1 MAPKKKATESKK
13 VAKKPA
19 KKAAPQAKAPKAAAE
34 QQAKIVKLRKV
45 NKPKSATGSLT
56 QSEFLENLQG
66 FCGLSKKAM
75 AKELALDISEMVTEA
90 LKKGYKV
97 PLFGLGKIT
106 VRKTKKRQGR
116 NPATGET
123 ITIPARKKV
132 RFSPA
137 KSLKEAVL

>member
-1 MAPKKKATESKK
+1 MALKKKATESRKA
-13 VAKKPA
+13 VKKPA
-19 KKAAPQAKAPKAAAE
+19 KKATSQAKAPRASAE
-34 QQAKIVKLRKV
+34 QASKIVKLRKV
-45 NKPKSATGSLT
+45 NKPKSPTGSLT

-66 FCGLSKKAM
+66 FCGLPKKVM
-75 AKELALDISEMVTEA
+75 AKELALDISEMVTEV
-90 LKKGYKV
+90 LKRGYKI

-116 NPATGET
+116 NPATGEA